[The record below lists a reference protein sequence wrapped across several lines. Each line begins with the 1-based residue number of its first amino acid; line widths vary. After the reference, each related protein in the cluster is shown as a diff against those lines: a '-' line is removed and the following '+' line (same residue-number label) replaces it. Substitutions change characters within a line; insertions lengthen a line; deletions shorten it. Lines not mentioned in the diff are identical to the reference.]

1 MSRSCDC
8 GDICGGQTDNET
20 RLLPYDNN
28 HSEFETYGGGNI
40 ILCRECYK
48 VELSFRFNRI
58 MEGVEQVMPTWES
71 LKVYEYNIN
80 DGKE

>member
-1 MSRSCDC
+1 MSISCDV
-8 GDICGGQTDNET
+8 GDICGGQTENET
-20 RLLPYDNN
+20 RLLPYG
-28 HSEFETYGGGNI
+28 GGGNI

-58 MEGVEQVMPTWES
+58 MEGIEQDMPTWES

-80 DGKE
+80 DGEE